1 MNYELKKNK
10 KNREEEEVS
19 RGDAEARREDR
30 NYLTVKNKTENREN
44 EDGGI

>member
-30 NYLTVKNKTENREN
+30 SYLTVKNKTEKQKRRR
-44 EDGGI
+44 GI